1 MSWTHVFVLVSPP
14 RIWRV
19 ITPVRALRASTGR
32 TARSAP
38 WRAPTGRVSMEE
50 PASRTPPAVTAAAAR
65 PGSPA
70 PTVRRESTDAAATPA
85 LTVRTNCRLQ
95 LTHIQNN
102 PTSTHR
108 LNFTAEPV
116 SFTSAAALCGN
127 YDFVHVSLYKLAF
140 EEVSAKEE
148 KVKRK
153 LLNAEYDSREL
164 RCAVTRPSAT
174 SRTHC
179 SL

>member
-1 MSWTHVFVLVSPP
+1 
-14 RIWRV
+14 
-19 ITPVRALRASTGR
+19 
-32 TARSAP
+32 
-38 WRAPTGRVSMEE
+38 MEE

-95 LTHIQNN
+95 LTHIQDN

-116 SFTSAAALCGN
+116 SFKVIFDSLHFTSAAALCGN
-127 YDFVHVSLYKLAF
+127 YDFVHVSLYKLAS

-153 LLNAEYDSREL
+153 ILNAEYDSREL

-174 SRTHC
+174 SQTHC